1 MPNESIAS
9 ALDRLL
15 RAQLPNI
22 GDAVVIGQHEP
33 LSSFRLDSLGIIR
46 LALPVEQEFEVDFP
60 DALMVLETFATAAS
74 VAVAVATLRPDLD
87 IAS

>member
-1 MPNESIAS
+1 MSNESIAS

-15 RAQLPNI
+15 RAHLPDI

-33 LSSFRLDSLGIIR
+33 LSRFGLDSLGMVR
-46 LALPVEQEFEVDFP
+46 LAMQVEQEFEVDFP
-60 DALMVLETFATAAS
+60 DALMIPETFSTAAS